1 MLCFESDRPNPNLMF
16 LFFLHSTRCR
26 SAKQMFTAYAAIAGG
41 CLPEMWLALKRDV
54 NGGKGDVEN
63 CGFTEVSTIP
73 YLANVASSLN
83 PSNIKDPCRP
93 LLNHAG
99 PCRSSGGV
107 TGVTPFIFH
116 Q

>member
-1 MLCFESDRPNPNLMF
+1 MLCFESDRPNPNLTIY
-16 LFFLHSTRCR
+16 LFFLHSTRFR
-26 SAKQMFTAYAAIAGG
+26 SAKQMFMQLSRGG
-41 CLPEMWLALKRDV
+41 CLPEMWLALKRDM

-63 CGFTEVSTIP
+63 CGFTIP

-99 PCRSSGGV
+99 PCRASGGV

>member
-1 MLCFESDRPNPNLMF
+1 MLCFESDRPNPNLT
-16 LFFLHSTRCR
+16 FFFFFALNPISLRQTNV
-26 SAKQMFTAYAAIAGG
+26 YAAIAGG
-41 CLPEMWLALKRDV
+41 CLPEMWLALKRDM

-63 CGFTEVSTIP
+63 CGFTIP

-99 PCRSSGGV
+99 PCRASGGV